1 MVINTE
7 LLDSLGDNTLVQAI
21 GALYDLGEDAT
32 PLLADH
38 LEQMNDVQDRTTA
51 LLNATKDLYAAYKE
65 QAEQLQAQKD
75 ANVKLMYDATQRG
88 LKTDNAIQR
97 EQQAENDKFDA
108 ELANIELSNED

>member
-1 MVINTE
+1 MAINQE

>member
-1 MVINTE
+1 MAINKE

-108 ELANIELSNED
+108 ELANVELANED

>member
-1 MVINTE
+1 MAINKE

>member
-1 MVINTE
+1 MAINKE

-21 GALYDLGEDAT
+21 GELYDLGEDAT

-65 QAEQLQAQKD
+65 QSEQLQAQKD

-108 ELANIELSNED
+108 ELSNIELSNED

>member
-1 MVINTE
+1 MAINKE

-65 QAEQLQAQKD
+65 LAEHLQAQKD

>member
-1 MVINTE
+1 MAINKE

-38 LEQMNDVQDRTTA
+38 LDQMNDVQDRTTA

-65 QAEQLQAQKD
+65 QSEQLQAQKD

-88 LKTDNAIQR
+88 LKTDNAIKR

>member
-1 MVINTE
+1 MAINKE

-88 LKTDNAIQR
+88 LKTDNAIRR

-108 ELANIELSNED
+108 ELANIELTNED

>member
-1 MVINTE
+1 MAINKE
-7 LLDSLGDNTLVQAI
+7 LLDNLGDNTLVQAI

>member
-1 MVINTE
+1 MAINKE

-51 LLNATKDLYAAYKE
+51 LMNATKDLYAAYKE
-65 QAEQLQAQKD
+65 QSEQLQAQKD

-88 LKTDNAIQR
+88 LKTDNAIKR

>member
-1 MVINTE
+1 MAINKE

-65 QAEQLQAQKD
+65 QSEQLQAQKD

-88 LKTDNAIQR
+88 LKTDIAIER
-97 EQQAENDKFDA
+97 EHQAENDKFDA

>member
-1 MVINTE
+1 MAINKE

-108 ELANIELSNED
+108 ELANIELCTED

>member
-1 MVINTE
+1 MAINKE

-65 QAEQLQAQKD
+65 QSEQLQAQKD

-88 LKTDNAIQR
+88 LKTDKAIQR

>member
-1 MVINTE
+1 MAINKE

-32 PLLADH
+32 PLRADH

-108 ELANIELSNED
+108 ELANIELTNED

>member
-1 MVINTE
+1 MAINTE

-65 QAEQLQAQKD
+65 QSEQLQAQKD

>member
-1 MVINTE
+1 MAINKE
-7 LLDSLGDNTLVQAI
+7 LLDNLGDNTLVQAI

-65 QAEQLQAQKD
+65 QSEQLQAQKD

>member
-1 MVINTE
+1 MAINTE
-7 LLDSLGDNTLVQAI
+7 LLDALGDNTLVQAI

-38 LEQMNDVQDRTTA
+38 LEQMTDVQDRTSA
-51 LLNATKDLYAAYKE
+51 LLSATKDLYAAYKE

-88 LKTDNAIQR
+88 LKTDNALKR
-97 EQQAENDKFDA
+97 EEQEQNDQFDN
-108 ELANIELSNED
+108 ELANIELSTEG

>member
-1 MVINTE
+1 MAINTE

-65 QAEQLQAQKD
+65 QTEQLQAQKD

-88 LKTDNAIQR
+88 LKTDNAIRR

>member
-1 MVINTE
+1 MAINTE

-38 LEQMNDVQDRTTA
+38 LEQMNDVQDRATA
-51 LLNATKDLYAAYKE
+51 LLNATKDLYTAYKE

>member
-1 MVINTE
+1 MAINKE

-51 LLNATKDLYAAYKE
+51 LLNATKDLYAAYQE
-65 QAEQLQAQKD
+65 QSEQLQAQKD

-88 LKTDNAIQR
+88 LKTDNAIKR

>member
-1 MVINTE
+1 MAINKE

-51 LLNATKDLYAAYKE
+51 LLNATKDLYAAYKD

>member
-1 MVINTE
+1 MAINTE

-65 QAEQLQAQKD
+65 QSEQLQAQKD

-88 LKTDNAIQR
+88 LKTDNAIRR

>member
-1 MVINTE
+1 MAINTE
-7 LLDSLGDNTLVQAI
+7 LLDALGDSTLVQSI

-51 LLNATKDLYAAYKE
+51 LLNTTKDLYAAYKE

-88 LKTDNAIQR
+88 LKTDNALKR
-97 EQQAENDKFDA
+97 EEQAANDQFDS
-108 ELANIELSNED
+108 ELANIDLASEE

>member
-1 MVINTE
+1 MAINKE

-65 QAEQLQAQKD
+65 QSEQLQAQKD

>member
-1 MVINTE
+1 MAINKE

-65 QAEQLQAQKD
+65 QADQLQAQKD

>member
-1 MVINTE
+1 MAINKE
-7 LLDSLGDNTLVQAI
+7 LLDSLGDSTLVQAI

-88 LKTDNAIQR
+88 LKTDNAIRR

>member
-1 MVINTE
+1 MAINTE

-88 LKTDNAIQR
+88 LKTDNAIRRQ
-97 EQQAENDKFDA
+97 QQAQNAKIDA

>member
-1 MVINTE
+1 MAINKE

-88 LKTDNAIQR
+88 LKTDIAIQR